1 MDLPVGLIAR
11 VTDPQGVT
19 FYVSKP
25 VPPADDPDTQSDV
38 FSPMEAQHFR
48 WNELSTTDP
57 DAALDFYARHFGW
70 TQEGQ
75 MQMGDLGSYRFI
87 QKDGVGNGAVMPKMA
102 EMPISCWSY
111 DIGVDDTVTAE
122 GAIEDDGGTVHTVPN

>member
-1 MDLPVGLIAR
+1 M
-11 VTDPQGVT
+11 
-19 FYVSKP
+19 KP

-87 QKDGVGNGAVMPKMA
+87 QKDGVGIGAVMPKDRKRTRLNSSQQCA
-102 EMPISCWSY
+102 ARMPTS
-111 DIGVDDTVTAE
+111 A
-122 GAIEDDGGTVHTVPN
+122 

>member
-1 MDLPVGLIAR
+1 MN
-11 VTDPQGVT
+11 
-19 FYVSKP
+19 P

-87 QKDGVGNGAVMPKMA
+87 QKDGVGIGAVMPKMA
-102 EMPISCWSY
+102 EMPISCWRY
-111 DIGVDDTVTAE
+111 YIGVDDIDRAV
-122 GAIEDDGGTVHTVPN
+122 GAIDDGGGNEIGRAAWRARVWQFGYV